1 MTSADYQSLDEFGL
15 LPADAAE
22 FGLPWRRTPA
32 VSRVTV
38 LGGDRPVSSLRWG
51 AAAPGR
57 GRPDLVL
64 LHGAA
69 LNAHTWDVFALAAR
83 RPLLALDL
91 PGHGESAWRDDG
103 RYGPQDIAPAVA
115 DVIGQ
120 LAAAPAT
127 VVGQSLGGLTA
138 IALAAARPD
147 LVAGLVLV
155 DVLPAVGNADQV
167 RSFLA
172 GPEVFS
178 SRAEIVTRARV
189 FGFGRSD
196 AAVARGVW
204 HNTRVRPDGS
214 VVWKHHL
221 GNLGGLGSGGPDQPI
236 PSDFSALWPALEAFA
251 GPVLL
256 VRGTRGFLPA
266 DAAAELRS
274 RVPGAQVRE
283 VATGHNVQEDDPVL
297 LAEIVGRFLADT
309 GARAEGAP
317 R

>member
-1 MTSADYQSLDEFGL
+1 MKHDDYASLDEFAL

-22 FGLPWRRTPA
+22 FGLPWRGIPA
-32 VSRVTV
+32 ISRVTV
-38 LGGDRPVSSLRWG
+38 LGGGRLVSSLRWG
-51 AAAPGR
+51 T
-57 GRPDLVL
+57 RPPDVVL

-115 DVIGQ
+115 DVIDQ
-120 LAAAPAT
+120 QAKAPVT
-127 VVGQSLGGLTA
+127 IVGQSLGGLTA

-147 LVAGLVLV
+147 LVARLVLV
-155 DVLPAVGNADQV
+155 DVLPAVGSAGQHGADQV

-172 GPEVFS
+172 GPAVFS
-178 SRAEIVTRARV
+178 SRAEIVTRARA
-189 FGFGRSD
+189 FGFGRSE

-221 GNLGGLGSGGPDQPI
+221 GNLGGLDGPSQPV
-236 PSDFSALWPALEAFA
+236 PLDFSGLWPALEAFP

-256 VRGTRGFLPA
+256 VRGERGFLPA
-266 DAAAELRS
+266 SAAGELRS
-274 RVPGAQVRE
+274 RVPGAQVRA
-283 VATGHNVQEDDPVL
+283 VPTGHNVQEDDPVL
-297 LAEIVGRFLADT
+297 LAGIVNGFLAEA
-309 GARAEGAP
+309 GARGEGVS